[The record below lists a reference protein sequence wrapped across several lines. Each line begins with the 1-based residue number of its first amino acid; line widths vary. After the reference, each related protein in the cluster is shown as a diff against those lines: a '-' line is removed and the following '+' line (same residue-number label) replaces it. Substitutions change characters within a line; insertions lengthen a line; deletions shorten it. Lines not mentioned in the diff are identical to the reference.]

1 MSSLF
6 SSKIPEPEPP
16 ATMPD
21 ENSAEAKRAKRS
33 AIVPAGGKESTRLAS
48 TGGTIGREYTRGTL
62 G

>member
-1 MSSLF
+1 MSGLL
-6 SSKIPEPEPP
+6 SKDLPPPEPP

-33 AIVPAGGKESTRLAS
+33 AVAPAGGKESTRLAT